1 MIPISLLKTQT
12 TMRNPIIHNKRRKRF
27 YRFLKYY
34 FYSFLFILALTLAD
48 YKTGSAGKGRNPTYY
63 KPKPNT
69 WQYVFEHLPEI
80 LVFSLGGGLLLTL
93 PLPPSKDE

>member
-1 MIPISLLKTQT
+1 M
-12 TMRNPIIHNKRRKRF
+12 TMKNPIIQNKRRKRF